1 MSGIRQF
8 NHPWLSDHVLFF
20 IYRWSAWLIAV
31 VIGLVQQ
38 SLNTETSVLFAL
50 SALLNVASTL
60 LAQRYVRASRRNPVL
75 LVVDMLLVIPLLINS
90 GGWLGPFGLYA
101 TSSLVLPGLLLGWR
115 GGLMAG
121 FSFVTL
127 SLFGYWLSGWAPEKL
142 WADAALDRLLPTM
155 TVPPLFGALLPWGIE
170 RLRGFLADRHRL
182 RNGRAP
188 SVGAQAGRDL
198 PQGTYSR
205 FGATNRSVG
214 QVRKTLAEGTPLLAP
229 TTAVRAAEQSVED
242 LRRVIFTP
250 LPAAEMDLPAV
261 LDLLA
266 VRFHQH
272 TGTPAR
278 VTLLGRARVL
288 HRAQRGVLVR
298 LTQEALLNV
307 QQHAHA
313 ATITLTLRYDAASVA
328 LLIQDDGVGLLDG
341 TYERPGLH
349 ALRAMQYRLAELG
362 GRLDV
367 FETEGGGLTVRA
379 MMPID
384 P

>member
-20 IYRWSAWLIAV
+20 TYRWSVWLIAV
-31 VIGLVQQ
+31 VIGLAQR
-38 SLNTETSVLFAL
+38 SLNADTSMVFAL
-50 SALLNVASTL
+50 SALLNIAVTL
-60 LAQRYVRASRRNPVL
+60 LAQRYVRATRRNPAL
-75 LVVDMLLVIPLLINS
+75 LVLDMLLVIPLLINS

-101 TSSLVLPGLLLGWR
+101 TSALVLPGLLLGWR

-127 SLFGYWLSGWAPEKL
+127 SLVGYWLSGWPPEQL
-142 WADAALDRLLPTM
+142 WAEAALDRLLPIM
-155 TVPPLFGALLPWGIE
+155 TAPPLFGALFPWGVE
-170 RLRGFLADRHRL
+170 RLRRLALERQRQ
-182 RNGRAP
+182 RSGRTP
-188 SVGAQAGRDL
+188 SPSTQAGRDL
-198 PQGTYSR
+198 PPGTYSR
-205 FGATNRSVG
+205 FGAANRSVA
-214 QVRKTLAEGTPLLAP
+214 QTRKLLAEDTPLLVP

-250 LPAAEMDLPAV
+250 LPTAEIDLPAA

-278 VTLLGRARVL
+278 VTLLGRARIL

-349 ALRAMQYRLAELG
+349 ALRAMQYRVTELG